1 MKTRTLHSILLAA
14 LLSGLAAGCALPG
27 SGGSPT
33 AFPAE
38 YFPTVV
44 ALTGQAA
51 MATTLAGTPSAV
63 PTQPSA
69 TFTSTETPIPPT
81 LAPTE
86 TPTESPSARSAQIQ
100 IQSPGP
106 MSKVT
111 SPMHLRM
118 LVVSGDS
125 KLVQIDLV
133 GEDGRLLARK
143 LERVPTQAGGYY
155 VSLKIPFEVRAAA
168 ELGRVTISTK
178 DSHGRLQ
185 SLAAEHVLLLSVGEA
200 EIAPAG
206 DQAERVVL
214 YSPKNRDLATGGI
227 LHVEGRY
234 LPFNTQPLVLELL
247 DPKGMTVGLRVLNFT
262 STDEQTFATTVPYKA
277 TETTEARLV
286 IRQDDVRLPGLM
298 YWYSLEV
305 TLIP

>member
-1 MKTRTLHSILLAA
+1 
-14 LLSGLAAGCALPG
+14 
-27 SGGSPT
+27 
-33 AFPAE
+33 
-38 YFPTVV
+38 
-44 ALTGQAA
+44 
-51 MATTLAGTPSAV
+51 MATSLASTPSAV
-63 PTQPSA
+63 PVQPSA
-69 TFTSTETPIPPT
+69 TFTPTETSIPPT

-86 TPTESPSARSAQIQ
+86 TATESPSARSAQIQ

-106 MSKVT
+106 MSKVI
-111 SPMHLRM
+111 SPMHVRM

-125 KLVQIDLV
+125 KLVQIDLQ

-143 LERVPTQAGGYY
+143 LERVPTQIGGYY
-155 VSLKIPFEVRAAA
+155 VSIKIPFEIRAAA

-214 YSPKNRDLATGGI
+214 YTPKNRDLATGGI

-234 LPFNTQPLVLELL
+234 LPFNNQPVVLELL
-247 DPKGMTVGLRVLNFT
+247 DIEGKTVGLRILEFAG
-262 STDEQTFATTVPYKA
+262 TDEQTFATTIPYKT
-277 TETTEARLV
+277 TETVEARLV

-305 TLIP
+305 TLLP